1 MYWIQQMVVVLLIAS
16 AFTGGYG
23 VALAQ
28 QQSKENF
35 VVEQAKNLKAGL
47 FGSEDVPSP
56 KDRVQEDKIHVFPNQ
71 VLLDIRG
78 AQWSRFTDTNSMD
91 PVIDS
96 GSNAIQVIPQ
106 SSDDIQVGDIISYDS
121 EYGTIIHRV
130 IETGKD
136 KEGWYATAK
145 GDNNPSPDPF
155 KIRFK
160 QIKRVVVGIIY

>member
-1 MYWIQQMVVVLLIAS
+1 MNWIAQLVVVLVIAS
-16 AFTGGYG
+16 AFTAGYG
-23 VALAQ
+23 VAIAQ

-47 FGSEDVPSP
+47 FGSDDVPSP
-56 KDRVQEDKIHVFPNQ
+56 KDRVPEEKIHVFPNQ

-96 GSNAIQVIPQ
+96 GSNAIQIIPQ
-106 SSDDIQVGDIISYDS
+106 SPEDIQVGDIISYDS

-130 IETGKD
+130 TELGKD
-136 KEGWYATAK
+136 KDGWYAVAK
-145 GDNNPSPDPF
+145 GDNNPAADPF
-155 KIRFK
+155 RIRFQ
-160 QIKRVVVGIIY
+160 QIKRVVVGIVY

>member
-1 MYWIQQMVVVLLIAS
+1 MDWLKQLLVLLFIAS
-16 AFTGGYG
+16 AFTAGYG

-28 QQSKENF
+28 QQKENF

-47 FGSEDVPSP
+47 FSSDDVPSP
-56 KDRVQEDKIHVFPNQ
+56 KDRVPENKIHVFPNQ
-71 VLLDIRG
+71 VLLDIKG

-106 SSDDIQVGDIISYDS
+106 STDDIQAGDIISYDS

-136 KEGWYATAK
+136 NEGWYATAK
-145 GDNNPSPDPF
+145 GDNNPSADPF
-155 KIRFK
+155 KIRFS
-160 QIKRVVVGIIY
+160 QIKRVVVGIVY